1 MEVLMDKDGLRRQ
14 ILHKRLSMSAAERAD
29 KQVRILKHLLTVPH
43 LQQAETIL
51 LYLDFRGE
59 VETEQIFR
67 WGWNAGKTMA
77 VPVSKPAERKIIPVR
92 LNSFEE
98 LTAGPYGIR
107 EPDMHVQLA
116 AGHLN
121 ALPDALSV
129 QELDVVIV
137 PGVAFDR
144 KGGRLGYGG
153 GYYDRFLPQLRPNA
167 LKIGIAYQLQMVEQL
182 PMETHDIPL
191 DLIVTEKS
199 VYHGRRAAF

>member
-1 MEVLMDKDGLRRQ
+1 
-14 ILHKRLSMSAAERAD
+14 
-29 KQVRILKHLLTVPH
+29 
-43 LQQAETIL
+43 
-51 LYLDFRGE
+51 
-59 VETEQIFR
+59 
-67 WGWNAGKTMA
+67 MA